1 MTANPKMEVL
11 AGMQIT
17 IHGQSATIEQVADDT
32 CTIRYGNG
40 ARRQLSVAAIGGLK
54 LYDRLPNDTALSR
67 PVEGGREVLYIVS
80 EQVDFYTVDRS
91 GADGEIHPRGGMS
104 HADLVAWHMGGL
116 AEDSTPQISSPYT
129 PRPVNPRPP
138 TPEALEFGQKRIDI
152 LLDEVERLQA
162 ELDRLQALLDRE
174 HEIRAEAAEAF
185 MASTKQQQAEIARL
199 EEKAAILA
207 PVQQHHILRS
217 TTPAELDDYSRK
229 GWQVAHYQF
238 SEAGSLNV
246 VLTRQAPAPAA
257 GDSPA
262 ARAAVAV
269 EPVVEAAEPAAPVIE
284 IIAPAPVMEPSL
296 NEVKT
301 VSGTILGTDKPVRSL
316 TNNRAA
322 HGDTK
327 RIKPLTGAEIFAEA
341 LRDNLVA
348 PEPRPFTQL
357 GEKQN
362 V

>member
-1 MTANPKMEVL
+1 MTANPKMEV
-11 AGMQIT
+11 ATGMQIT
-17 IHGQSATIEQVADDT
+17 IHGQTATIEQVADDEA
-32 CTIRYGNG
+32 TIRYSNG
-40 ARRQLSVAAIGGLK
+40 AKRQLSVAAIGGLK
-54 LYDRLPNDTALSR
+54 LYERLPNDTALSR

-80 EQVDFYTVDRS
+80 EQVDFYTVDRTDAV
-91 GADGEIHPRGGMS
+91 GNIHPRGGMS

-116 AEDSTPQISSPYT
+116 AEDPTPQMSTTYT
-129 PRPVNPRPP
+129 PRPVNPRPA
-138 TPEALEFGQKRIDI
+138 TPEALEFGQKRIDM
-152 LLDEVERLQA
+152 LVDELERLQA
-162 ELDRLQALLDRE
+162 ELDRERE
-174 HEIRAEAAEAF
+174 LRAEAVEAF
-185 MASTKQQQAEIARL
+185 MHSTQQQQVEIARL
-199 EEKAAILA
+199 EEKATILA
-207 PVQQHHILRS
+207 PVQQHHILRNA
-217 TTPAELDDYSRK
+217 TPAELDDYSRK

-238 SEAGSLNV
+238 SESGALNV

-269 EPVVEAAEPAAPVIE
+269 EPVAEAAEPAAPVIE

-327 RIKPLTGAEIFAEA
+327 KIAEILERGQQERAA
-341 LRDNLVA
+341 IAAQPLIS
-348 PEPRPFTQL
+348 L
-357 GEKQN
+357 GESVQS
-362 V
+362 

>member
-1 MTANPKMEVL
+1 MTANPKMEV
-11 AGMQIT
+11 ATGMQIT
-17 IHGQSATIEQVADDT
+17 IHGQTATIEQIADDEA
-32 CTIRYGNG
+32 TIRYSNG
-40 ARRQLSVAAIGGLK
+40 AKRQLSVAAIGGLK
-54 LYDRLPNDTALSR
+54 LYERLPNDTALSR

-80 EQVDFYTVDRS
+80 EQVDFYTVDRTDAS
-91 GADGEIHPRGGMS
+91 GKIHPRGGMS

-138 TPEALEFGQKRIDI
+138 TPEALEFGQKRIDM
-152 LLDEVERLQA
+152 LVRELERLQA
-162 ELDRLQALLDRE
+162 ELDRERE
-174 HEIRAEAAEAF
+174 LRAEAVESF
-185 MASTKQQQAEIARL
+185 MRSTRQQQAEIERL
-199 EEKAAILA
+199 QAKAVIMTA
-207 PVQQHHILRS
+207 PVNQHHILRS
-217 TTPAELDDYSRK
+217 TTPAELDDYSKR

-238 SEAGSLNV
+238 NEAGSLNV
-246 VLTRQAPAPAA
+246 VVTRQSPAPTAD
-257 GDSPA
+257 DSTRAHVAVPA
-262 ARAAVAV
+262 ATA
-269 EPVVEAAEPAAPVIE
+269 EAAEPAAPAIE
-284 IIAPAPVMEPSL
+284 IVPPAPVIAAERD
-296 NEVKT
+296 VVRT

-327 RIKPLTGAEIFAEA
+327 RIKPLTGAKIFAEA